1 MELMQASR
9 QWSSRPD
16 DQRFISLLDLHEHVA
31 ASRKNSVAKVISS
44 RQITV
49 RPHQNDELNGIEIIG
64 PNGGPVVP
72 THWAFGQLCQRAG
85 APAKYMRQLPAPM
98 VSDCI
103 NYGMHVARNVEDV
116 GAMLHRNGGE
126 PELRALTGPNYGRIW
141 CESISGALID
151 RFGDGREGQWTVPG
165 EFGKAV
171 EVTKENTTLYASD
184 RDMWIFLADEKN
196 RIEIPNR
203 RDGKS
208 GSLARGFFLWNSEV
222 GAESLGLATFLFDY
236 ACCNRI
242 VWGAQ
247 QYKEIRVRHTSGA
260 PDRWLE
266 EVTPVLTA
274 YSESSGAEVIDMVK
288 VAQTTKID
296 KTKEFLR
303 KRYGFTSAQE
313 NAIQDAHMTE
323 EGRPIETLWDAA
335 TGITAY
341 ARGLKHQDSRV
352 AIERVGGK
360 VLELAR

>member
-203 RDGKS
+203 RDGS
-208 GSLARGFFLWNSEV
+208 PVRSLAASF
-222 GAESLGLATFLFDY
+222 
-236 ACCNRI
+236 
-242 VWGAQ
+242 
-247 QYKEIRVRHTSGA
+247 SGTRRSA
-260 PDRWLE
+260 PNPSASRRSCSI
-266 EVTPVLTA
+266 TPA
-274 YSESSGAEVIDMVK
+274 AIGSSGARSSTRRSGFDTLPVRLI
-288 VAQTTKID
+288 AGS
-296 KTKEFLR
+296 
-303 KRYGFTSAQE
+303 KRS
-313 NAIQDAHMTE
+313 
-323 EGRPIETLWDAA
+323 RPSSPRTRSRAA
-335 TGITAY
+335 PRSSTW
-341 ARGLKHQDSRV
+341 
-352 AIERVGGK
+352 
-360 VLELAR
+360 